1 MGSYKILL
9 ISDDAEK
16 KLFNNFKN
24 AITSGSDTKLFYSSS
39 NFDDLKNNMRR
50 DFYIIFIDYDDL
62 TTDIDGLVD
71 LIRTYLYSLPLIVVI
86 SEDESIF
93 DRTKMP
99 NVSFLSK
106 SVGPEIVS
114 KQLENSIRIME
125 YNRSINDISHL
136 PGNMVIND
144 IMNIKLKNHENF
156 SIVYIDIDKFK
167 SFTDYYGLY
176 RAGKVIQFLTNLILE
191 LVDEYGSLKD
201 FIGHVGGDDFVVI
214 FNDYETAKMFSERL
228 IDRFD
233 EKVADYYDEI
243 DVEREYIE
251 VLNRKGVPEKFPLI
265 TVSLINVSD
274 KSGKYESTN
283 DIYQEMMRLKKE
295 AKQTMG
301 SILLQS

>member
-1 MGSYKILL
+1 
-9 ISDDAEK
+9 
-16 KLFNNFKN
+16 
-24 AITSGSDTKLFYSSS
+24 
-39 NFDDLKNNMRR
+39 
-50 DFYIIFIDYDDL
+50 
-62 TTDIDGLVD
+62 
-71 LIRTYLYSLPLIVVI
+71 
-86 SEDESIF
+86 
-93 DRTKMP
+93 MP

-106 SVGPEIVS
+106 SVGSEIVS